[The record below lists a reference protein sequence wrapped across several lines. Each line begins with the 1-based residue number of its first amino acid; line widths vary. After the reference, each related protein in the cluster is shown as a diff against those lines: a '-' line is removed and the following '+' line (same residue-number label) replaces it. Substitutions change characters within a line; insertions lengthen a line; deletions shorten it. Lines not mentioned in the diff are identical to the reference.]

1 MAGEVSQ
8 ALKADVRS
16 RIGEPSEQGVL
27 TKEIYGALNEA
38 QRELLNQL
46 NDVALTA
53 VMEEYPISITAD
65 EMPYAYPTDLQRLRG
80 VKYKTVEAKP
90 WPVRH
95 LGALANNV
103 LHTPSETNVYLI
115 QWSQADHLM
124 SVAASPDGAVRN
136 TNVVT
141 ITTTTA
147 HGLSAADVDRTVV
160 IAGVVPVGATVFNGT
175 FTIASVPTTSSF
187 TYAQTAANDTGGG
200 GTATVTLDANFFL
213 RAGSNTDGSEIVVR
227 YLETPAVMSD
237 TVDPSFLG
245 NNLHGLMV
253 THAVMRMREKQN
265 KDEEAERLWS
275 EFNEGCAILNS
286 RSQPV
291 PPYDAKPGDRSL
303 AGR

>member
-27 TKEIYGALNEA
+27 TSEIYGALNEA

-115 QWSQADHLM
+115 QWSQA
-124 SVAASPDGAVRN
+124 APN
-136 TNVVT
+136 
-141 ITTTTA
+141 
-147 HGLSAADVDRTVV
+147 
-160 IAGVVPVGATVFNGT
+160 AG
-175 FTIASVPTTSSF
+175 
-187 TYAQTAANDTGGG
+187 
-200 GTATVTLDANFFL
+200 NFFL
-213 RAGSNTDGSEIVVR
+213 RAGSKVIGGGSEIVVR

>member
-1 MAGEVSQ
+1 
-8 ALKADVRS
+8 
-16 RIGEPSEQGVL
+16 
-27 TKEIYGALNEA
+27 
-38 QRELLNQL
+38 
-46 NDVALTA
+46 
-53 VMEEYPISITAD
+53 
-65 EMPYAYPTDLQRLRG
+65 
-80 VKYKTVEAKP
+80 
-90 WPVRH
+90 
-95 LGALANNV
+95 
-103 LHTPSETNVYLI
+103 
-115 QWSQADHLM
+115 M

-175 FTIASVPTTSSF
+175 FPIASVPTTTSF
-187 TYAQTAANDTGGG
+187 TYAQTAADDTGGE

-213 RAGSNTDGSEIVVR
+213 RAGSKTDGSEIVVR

-237 TVDPSFLG
+237 DVDPSFLG